1 MSKIR
6 TTLAALTAT
15 TAVGTGMFAGAAQAQ
30 AVTNPCSGSGTSVA
44 CAMKYAKSIDSS
56 AKFGANNTATHYL
69 QATLRQLNYPAS
81 TNTAFTK
88 NTLAW
93 LYRYQYE
100 HALSSTGTVNP
111 ATIAALRG
119 GKGQQRSLA
128 SASPAF
134 RAYIAKL
141 LTSSTSVSTASA
153 KAAKAVAYARAHL
166 GAPYHYGSTG
176 PSSFD
181 CSGLTQAAWK
191 AAGVSIPRTAAAQ
204 WSGLKKV
211 SKSALK
217 PGDIVVFYSA
227 SHVGIYIGNGEVIHA
242 PHTGT
247 VVQTAAMS
255 SMPVL
260 GFVSV
265 A

>member
-1 MSKIR
+1 MTKIR

-15 TAVGTGMFAGAAQAQ
+15 TAVGAGMFAGAAPAR

-44 CAMKYAKSIDSS
+44 CSMHYAQSVNSS
-56 AKFGANNTATHYL
+56 AKYGANNTPTHYL
-69 QATLRQLNYPAS
+69 QAALRQLNYPTA
-81 TNTAFTK
+81 TNAAFTK

-100 HALSSTGTVNP
+100 RALSSTGTVNP
-111 ATIAALRG
+111 ATIAALQG

-141 LTSSTSVSTASA
+141 LTPSTVSTASA
-153 KAAKAVAYARAHL
+153 KAAKAIGYAKAHL
-166 GAPYHYGSTG
+166 GAPYRYGSTG

-211 SKSALK
+211 SKSSLK

-247 VVQTAAMS
+247 VVQVAAMS